1 MRIFGTK
8 QAMGKAHAYDGEEH
22 AQKPIQLFCWRQKG
36 GKRRIIIQRAR
47 KWSFQKERIAAIPPL
62 LFKGDSGCSG
72 ITKLQ
77 YSEFQA
83 VFISPWSSRE
93 KQRILTELL
102 SHLDPPKHHAATTL
116 FSYEKE
122 DDPMMDTSL
131 LATCIGNRSAVLYE
145 MNRTQVRTTN
155 LPVRTIAKYLP

>member
-1 MRIFGTK
+1 MCVYLVLSRQWEKRMRMMKKNMLKNQFSSSAGGRK
-8 QAMGKAHAYDGEEH
+8 VEKEGLSFKE
-22 AQKPIQLFCWRQKG
+22 KG
-36 GKRRIIIQRAR
+36 NSHFKKRELQQSLHCYS
-47 KWSFQKERIAAIPPL
+47 KVTLDVLEF
-62 LFKGDSGCSG
+62 
-72 ITKLQ
+72 TKLQ
-77 YSEFQA
+77 YSDFQA
-83 VFISPWSSRE
+83 VFISPWSSWE

-102 SHLDPPKHHAATTL
+102 SDLDPPKHHAATTL

-155 LPVRTIAKYLP
+155 LPS